1 MEVEKI
7 FAERLKELRHEN
19 NLSMKK
25 LAEKIGVSDAAIAR
39 WENCERSI
47 NLHNLV
53 AIAKYFNV
61 TTDYLC
67 GLED

>member
-39 WENCERSI
+39 WEYCERSI
-47 NLHNLV
+47 NLYNLV